1 MNQGNCNTKAKKFQ
15 HFSLDERKIIKN
27 LIKMGESVTS
37 IAKILGRNKS
47 SVSREIKR
55 GTIKNR
61 KYNKTNKKYEPLYID
76 VFVYD
81 PYYANEKYL
90 VNRENSKHL
99 PSIFKYS
106 AFIELLD
113 NLILKQKY
121 SPDVALHILRKLFPD
136 EKFVC
141 VKTIYNW
148 IENNYLKT
156 KNIDLLLK
164 VKRKNRKPKKKSKYH
179 RGTSIEERPKE
190 INKREEFGHFE
201 GDSVIPKG
209 RKGQIITITERKT
222 RFAFT
227 FKYKKKSAKN
237 IVNAIGKIK
246 KMFGNKFNLIMK
258 SITFDNGTEFTSW
271 KKIEKKYKVKVY
283 FAHPYSSSERGSN
296 ENFNG
301 ILRRYIPKK
310 MKLEEISDTI
320 LEKATIHINSTMR
333 RILNYKSSSECFKT
347 ELKNLTT

>member
-1 MNQGNCNTKAKKFQ
+1 MNQCNCSTKIKKFQ

-27 LIKMGESVTS
+27 LIKMGESVTN
-37 IAKILGRNKS
+37 IAKILGKHKS

-55 GTIKNR
+55 GTVLNR
-61 KYNKTNKKYEPLYID
+61 KYNKSNKKYEPLYIN

-90 VNRENSKHL
+90 TNRENGKHL
-99 PSIFKYS
+99 PSIFKFVS
-106 AFIELLD
+106 FVEMLD

-121 SPDVALHILRKLFPD
+121 SPDVALHILRQKFSD

-141 VKTIYNW
+141 VEIIYNW

-164 VKRKNRKPKKKSKYH
+164 VKRKKKKAKKKSKYH

-190 INKREEFGHFE
+190 INNREEFGHFE

-227 FKYKKKSAKN
+227 FKYKNKSAKN
-237 IVNAIGKIK
+237 IVNAIGKIRK
-246 KMFGNKFNLIMK
+246 IFGNKFNSIMK

-310 MKLEEISDTI
+310 MKFEEITDSL
-320 LEKATIHINSTMR
+320 LEKATIHINNTIR
-333 RILNYKSSSECFKT
+333 RILNYKSSYECFKI
-347 ELKNLTT
+347 ELKKLTA

>member
-1 MNQGNCNTKAKKFQ
+1 MNHINCSTKTKKFQ
-15 HFSLDERKIIKN
+15 HFSLSERKIIKN
-27 LIKMGESVTS
+27 LIKMGKSVST
-37 IAKILGRNKS
+37 IAKILGKHKS

-55 GTIKNR
+55 GTVLNR
-61 KYNKTNKKYEPLYID
+61 KYNNTNKKYEPLYID
-76 VFVYD
+76 VLVYD

-90 VNRENSKHL
+90 NNREHSKNL
-99 PSIFKYS
+99 PSIFKF
-106 AFIELLD
+106 ATFIEMLD

-121 SPDVALHILRKLFPD
+121 SPDVALHILKEQFPD
-136 EKFVC
+136 EKLVC

-164 VKRKNRKPKKKSKYH
+164 VKRKKKNAKKKSKYH
-179 RGTSIEERPKE
+179 RGTSIEERPEE

-209 RKGQIITITERKT
+209 RQGQIITITERKT

-237 IVNAIGKIK
+237 IVNAIGKIN

-271 KKIEKKYKVKVY
+271 KKIEKKYKIKVY
-283 FAHPYSSSERGSN
+283 FAHAYSSSERGSN

-301 ILRRYIPKK
+301 MLRRYIPKK
-310 MKLEEISDTI
+310 MILEEITDSL
-320 LEKATIHINSTMR
+320 LEKATIHINNTIR
-333 RILNYKSSSECFKT
+333 RILNYKSSAECFKI
-347 ELKNLTT
+347 ELKKLTA